1 MCRFFFAALI
11 FSTPYSWRV
20 QSSKVEFVM
29 SINHGVLSGNLVR
42 DPVSVGRDTPI
53 ALMTVASNRNADRVD
68 YIEFKAVGKMAETLL
83 QNVGKGDKVTFSYRL
98 ESYQFKDQQTGQNQ
112 FRQEA
117 VIQKAEF

>member
-1 MCRFFFAALI
+1 
-11 FSTPYSWRV
+11 
-20 QSSKVEFVM
+20 
-29 SINHGVLSGNLVR
+29 
-42 DPVSVGRDTPI
+42 
-53 ALMTVASNRNADRVD
+53 
-68 YIEFKAVGKMAETLL
+68 MAETLL